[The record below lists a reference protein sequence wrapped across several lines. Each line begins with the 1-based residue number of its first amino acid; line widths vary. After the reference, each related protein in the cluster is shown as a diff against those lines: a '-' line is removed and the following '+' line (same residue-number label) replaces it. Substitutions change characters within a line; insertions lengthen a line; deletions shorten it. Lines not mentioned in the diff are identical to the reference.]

1 MITEGKRVSIEY
13 TLTMDDGSV
22 ADSNVGDEPL
32 VYEQGQN
39 EILPALER
47 ALLGMAVGDTTE
59 VTLEPDDGYGLVDD
73 ALFESVPSHLVPEN
87 GRVVGTYLVAQAKTG
102 ERRQVR
108 VAEVNG
114 DEIVIDLNHP
124 LAGQT
129 LHFAVKILS
138 VE

>member
-1 MITEGKRVSIEY
+1 MITDGSRVSIEY

-32 VYEQGQN
+32 IFEQGQH

-47 ALLGMAVGDTTE
+47 ALLGLAVGDTME
-59 VTLEPDDGYGLVDD
+59 LTLEPDDGYGLVDE
-73 ALFESVPSHLVPEN
+73 ALFEAVPSHLVPEN
-87 GRVVGTYLVAQAKTG
+87 GRHVGAYLVAQAKTG

-114 DEIVIDLNHP
+114 DEVVIDLNHP

-129 LHFAVKILS
+129 LHFAVRILAI
-138 VE
+138 E